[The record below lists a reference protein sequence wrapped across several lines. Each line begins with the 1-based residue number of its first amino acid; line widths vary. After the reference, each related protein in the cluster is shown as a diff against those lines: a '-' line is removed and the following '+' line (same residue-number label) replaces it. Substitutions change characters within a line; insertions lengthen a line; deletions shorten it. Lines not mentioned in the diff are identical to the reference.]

1 MASRLRVP
9 HTLVLLFAM
18 VLLAQLL
25 TYVLPKGS
33 YETFTNE
40 HDREQVVPGSFR
52 HIEDAAPLP
61 WYAALNAIP
70 RGFEA
75 AQGIIFFCF
84 IIGGAFGV
92 LRATGA
98 IDAIIARLLNLFR
111 HRPFWL
117 LAGTMLVFAIG
128 SSTLGMAEEYIPFLP
143 VLVALAV
150 GLGYDRVVGVGVL
163 CVGYGMGYGAAAI
176 NPFTVVIAQDI
187 AGLEP
192 TSGLGFRLILMV
204 VFCALGLHHLY
215 GYAKRVREDPARSFV
230 ADLPYAPLSHEL
242 KAGVLTR
249 THLVVLALLAASIV
263 LLVWGISRHGWY
275 LTEMGAIFLGL
286 TLVFA
291 LVARLDAD
299 TTAREFC
306 VGASE
311 LTTTALLIGVARTVE
326 LVLSDG
332 QVLATIIDA
341 VATPLQQAGAS
352 VAAVGMLA
360 LQSIC
365 NFFIPSGSGQA
376 YVMMPIMAPLSDL
389 VGVERQVAVLAYQFG
404 DGFTNIVVPTNAV
417 LVGILTMAGVPF
429 DRWLR
434 FVVPLMLKVGAV
446 AAIALVVAVKIGY
459 R

>member
-1 MASRLRVP
+1 
-9 HTLVLLFAM
+9 M
-18 VLLAQLL
+18 VVLAQLV
-25 TYVLPKGS
+25 TYVLPKGR

-40 HDREQVVPGSFR
+40 HEREQVVPGSFE
-52 HIEDAAPLP
+52 HIEAAPPLP
-61 WYAALNAIP
+61 WYAALSTIP
-70 RGFEA
+70 RGFAA

-98 IDAIIARLLNLFR
+98 VDALLARLLQVFR

-117 LAGTMLVFAIG
+117 LAGTMLAFAVG
-128 SSTLGMAEEYIPFLP
+128 SSTLGMAEEYIPFIP
-143 VLVALAV
+143 VLIALAV

-163 CVGYGMGYGAAAI
+163 CVGYGMGYGTAAI

-192 TSGLGFRLILMV
+192 TSGLALRLALMV
-204 VFCALGLHHLY
+204 VFCAVGLHHLHR
-215 GYAKRVREDPARSFV
+215 YAQRVRRDPERSLV
-230 ADLPYAPLSHEL
+230 ADIPHAPLE
-242 KAGVLTR
+242 APAQAAELTR
-249 THLVVLALLAASIV
+249 THWTVLALLGASV
-263 LLVWGISRHGWY
+263 VALVYGISRHGWY
-275 LTEMGAIFLGL
+275 LTEMGAMFLGL

-291 LVARLDAD
+291 VVARLGAD
-299 TTAREFC
+299 RTAREFSL
-306 VGASE
+306 GASE
-311 LTTTALLIGVARTVE
+311 LTTTALLIGVARSVE

-341 VATPLQQAGAS
+341 VATPLQQAGPS
-352 VAAVGMLA
+352 VAAVGMVA
-360 LQSIC
+360 LQSVC

-389 VGVERQVAVLAYQFG
+389 VGVQRQVAVLAYQFG

-434 FVVPLMLKVGAV
+434 FVGPLMLKVGLL
-446 AAIALVVAVKIGY
+446 AAIAVVVAVRIGY